1 MVMEVRIVGNTL
13 PVEKIKPFIRTREGR
28 PFDKEL
34 VAEDVRRLDS
44 SKMFVNIK
52 TYFQSVP
59 GGRIVIF
66 DVLERPILLD
76 VKFVGNDKVSKK
88 RLQKE
93 AGLKAGDPL
102 DPFAVE
108 EARRKI
114 EEYYRSSG
122 YNKARI
128 TLLEGD
134 KPQDRR
140 AIFLINEG
148 VKQKVQIVTFV
159 GNSIAS
165 DARLRTQIHT
175 GAPWVYLFKGELD
188 RKELDEDVD
197 RLTAYYRGLGF
208 FRARIGR
215 EVREYDSKED
225 GAPDIMA
232 SRVFKNIDQFETVQ
246 WMVVRFII
254 DEGPR
259 YKIGNVSVAGNT
271 KYTSEELL
279 TDLKLKGG
287 DYFNQARMASDVNS
301 VKDKYGGVGYVF
313 ADVKAD
319 PRFLD
324 QPGTLDLVYK
334 ITEGDRYR
342 WGKIDVQ
349 IKGEFPHTK
358 ITTVLNRLSLHP
370 GDIADIR
377 EVRNSERRLRASQ
390 LFEANPAN
398 GSPPKIVYSP
408 PDKEGDEEEDNP
420 TQMARRPK
428 SPKFRSQ
435 SPDMPAR
442 GAPLAQPVPP
452 TRDREL
458 NLVLEGTAANPEAW
472 ERLPVEAP
480 RTGLQTVQPTESVP
494 MARQAP
500 SGAQFAQPAP
510 ATFESRRA
518 VEQAQDY
525 QPQNRQPQNYQP
537 QNYLPPPGYQ
547 NSPQPAPVQRQNQ
560 QGELIFRGQYTPDAG
575 HSTPQIYQRPTWT
588 GARPA
593 AVSTDPAAGADNTT
607 AAPQYQPSQAY
618 PAYSN
623 QNGSSPAAPQYTQ
636 PQYSQPQYSQ
646 QPYSQPAG
654 VQPAYSQAG
663 APMAQSA
670 PAQAGQTYPAQSQAA
685 PGPNYQYV
693 QPYNNPYPAGQA
705 EPIPP
710 GQASAGGAAPYPY
723 NAAGAAPPP
732 QRIVDPVLAPGS
744 PFNPLTL
751 DPNDPTRLLPMNVT
765 AEETQTGRFM
775 FGVGVTSDAGLT
787 GTIKIDEQNFDLF
800 NFPKSWEDVKNFTA
814 WRGNGQRLVIEAYP
828 GTQVQRYAVSFEE
841 PYLFDS
847 AVTMGLS
854 GYYYSRAFTE
864 WFETRIGGRIAL
876 GYQFSPDMAGTI
888 AYRGARVGI
897 SNVIDSTIPDLVE
910 MEGDNALHGFQV
922 SLAHNTRDNPFM
934 ATEGHLIQAS
944 VEQVIG
950 TWQYTRAEVDLRQ
963 HFNLHER
970 PDGSGR
976 HVLSLSGTA
985 AITGD
990 NTPAYDRYFAGGF
1003 STIRGFAF
1011 RDASPLA
1018 YGMNTPDGAVVGG
1031 DFELLASAEYM
1042 FPITADDMLRA
1053 VVFCDTGTVEPTINN
1068 WSNKYRVA
1076 PGFGLRIT
1084 VPAMGPAPLA
1094 FDFAFP
1100 VSWNP
1105 GDRFEVFSFFVGF
1118 GR

>member
-1 MVMEVRIVGNTL
+1 MPCCKALLTLLAIASCPPAIAQYPGEPSGGPALVAPVSAPAATASASGSAVLSPGNQPAFPPEQIPPGPIVSQPAPGASQVLPPGASPSAGVPLAQPVPPAAGKEMVMEVRIVGNTL

-28 PFDKEL
+28 PFDKDL

-52 TYFQSVP
+52 TYFQNVP
-59 GGRIVIF
+59 GGKIVIF

-114 EEYYRSSG
+114 EEYYRTSG

-134 KPQDRR
+134 KPKDRR
-140 AIFLINEG
+140 AIFLVNEG

-215 EVREYDSKED
+215 EVREYDPKED

-232 SRVFKNIDQFETVQ
+232 SRAFKNIDQFETVQ
-246 WMVVRFII
+246 WVVVRFII

-259 YKIGNVSVAGNT
+259 YKIGSVSVAGNT
-271 KYTSEELL
+271 KYTSEQLMA
-279 TDLKLKGG
+279 DLKLKGG
-287 DYFNQARMASDVNS
+287 DYFNQNKMTADVNS

-324 QPGTLDLVYK
+324 QPGTLDLVYR
-334 ITEGDRYR
+334 ITEGNPYR
-342 WGKIDVQ
+342 VGKIDVQ

-358 ITTVLNRLSLHP
+358 ITTVMNRLSVHP

-377 EVRNSERRLRASQ
+377 EIRASERRLRASQ

-420 TQMARRPK
+420 TQMARKPR

-435 SPDMPAR
+435 SPDMPTN
-442 GAPLAQPVPP
+442 GAPP
-452 TRDREL
+452 TRYREL
-458 NLVLEGTAANPEAW
+458 NLVLEATAANPDAW
-472 ERLPVEAP
+472 DRLPVETPRAGMQVVQTASAGAP
-480 RTGLQTVQPTESVP
+480 PAQPVPSASVP
-494 MARQAP
+494 P
-500 SGAQFAQPAP
+500 AQPVPPSAGAP
-510 ATFESRRA
+510 
-518 VEQAQDY
+518 QY
-525 QPQNRQPQNYQP
+525 YQPQNYQP
-537 QNYLPPPGYQ
+537 QNYQPQNYQLPPPGYQ
-547 NSPQPAPVQRQNQ
+547 NSPQPMPIQQQNQ
-560 QGELIFRGQYTPDAG
+560 QGDLIIRGQYTPDAG
-575 HSTPQIYQRPTWT
+575 HSTPQVYQRPTWT

-593 AVSTDPAAGADNTT
+593 AVTAASTTSADNTT
-607 AAPQYQPSQAY
+607 AAPQYQSNQAY
-618 PAYSN
+618 PSY
-623 QNGSSPAAPQYTQ
+623 QNGSAAATPQYTQ

-646 QPYSQPAG
+646 QQYSQQPG
-654 VQPAYSQAG
+654 VQPSYSQAG
-663 APMAQSA
+663 APPAQSA
-670 PAQAGQTYPAQSQAA
+670 PASAGQTYPAQSQTVS
-685 PGPNYQYV
+685 GSNYQYV
-693 QPYNNPYPAGQA
+693 QPYNNPYPAGQT
-705 EPIPP
+705 ETIPP
-710 GQASAGGAAPYPY
+710 GASVPLAQPGPSTSQQPAPCPY
-723 NAAGAAPPP
+723 NAAGASPPP
-732 QRIVDPVLAPGS
+732 DRIVDPVLTPGS
-744 PFNPLTL
+744 PFNPLTI

-800 NFPKSWEDVKNFTA
+800 NIPRSWEDVKNFTA

-828 GTQVQRYAVSFEE
+828 GTQVQRYAISFEE
-841 PYLFDS
+841 PYLCDS

-854 GYYYSRAFTE
+854 GYYFSRAYTE
-864 WFETRIGGRIAL
+864 WFETRIGGRVAL
-876 GYQFSPDMAGTI
+876 GYQFSPDLAGTI

-897 SNVIDSTIPDLVE
+897 SQIIDSTIPDLAE
-910 MEGDNALHGFQV
+910 MQGDNALHGFQI
-922 SLAHNTRDNPFM
+922 SLAHNTRDNPIL
-934 ATEGHLIQAS
+934 ATECHLIQGS
-944 VEQVIG
+944 V
-950 TWQYTRAEVDLRQ
+950 
-963 HFNLHER
+963 
-970 PDGSGR
+970 
-976 HVLSLSGTA
+976 
-985 AITGD
+985 
-990 NTPAYDRYFAGGF
+990 
-1003 STIRGFAF
+1003 
-1011 RDASPLA
+1011 
-1018 YGMNTPDGAVVGG
+1018 
-1031 DFELLASAEYM
+1031 
-1042 FPITADDMLRA
+1042 
-1053 VVFCDTGTVEPTINN
+1053 
-1068 WSNKYRVA
+1068 
-1076 PGFGLRIT
+1076 
-1084 VPAMGPAPLA
+1084 
-1094 FDFAFP
+1094 
-1100 VSWNP
+1100 
-1105 GDRFEVFSFFVGF
+1105 
-1118 GR
+1118 